1 MKKLLTILGS
11 VGLVATTSATVIACG
26 DKSQQKAPDKKE
38 ENKPAGEKKEEKTE
52 ESKKEEENKEETK
65 QPNFS
70 SVENQVFSNFEPDEN
85 NIIPQTKIKEELAK
99 KLDVSQ
105 PELQELKVDYE
116 KKTGSVFLPKHNKTL
131 NFKFSTYL
139 ELGELQAEKKN
150 NFSVV
155 SQTKIKEELAKKLK
169 TDSSKLQEL
178 KVDYEKNTGTVK
190 GPKSSNPIEFR
201 FSVKEAK

>member
-11 VGLVATTSATVIACG
+11 VGLVVTTSAAVIACG

-38 ENKPAGEKKEEKTE
+38 ETKPANQKKEEA
-52 ESKKEEENKEETK
+52 KKEEEKKEETK

-99 KLDVSQ
+99 KLNVSQ
-105 PELQELKVDYE
+105 PELQELKIDYE

-155 SQTKIKEELAKKLK
+155 SQTRIKEELAKKLK

-178 KVDYEKNTGTVK
+178 KVDYEKNTGTIK

>member
-11 VGLVATTSATVIACG
+11 VGLVATTSAAVIACG
-26 DKSQQKAPDKKE
+26 DKSQQKAPDKQE
-38 ENKPAGEKKEEKTE
+38 ETKPADEKKEEKTE
-52 ESKKEEENKEETK
+52 EPKKEEEKKEETK

-99 KLDVSQ
+99 KLGVSQ